1 MAKKDQVEED
11 MRRLRLMSQPNRTVP
26 ATDGDIEARLRRL
39 REEKA
44 RKTAEI
50 ERLRVENERMAQVTK
65 QYNDQCERLEK
76 EIEEYTRKHLPP
88 PPDGKK
94 E

>member
-1 MAKKDQVEED
+1 
-11 MRRLRLMSQPNRTVP
+11 
-26 ATDGDIEARLRRL
+26 
-39 REEKA
+39 
-44 RKTAEI
+44 
-50 ERLRVENERMAQVTK
+50 MAQVTK
-65 QYNDQCERLEK
+65 QYNDQCKRLEK